1 MKRLT
6 RRYIIKNL
14 DNIPI
19 SEGIPYERYYI
30 NDNLRI
36 QNKGGIFE
44 KEILDDNNVIINKSY
59 ITANEFNELKD
70 KSYAEIIRE
79 SYIYLN
85 DNRVSI
91 KRYLGK
97 YAGLYRVEVKFLTA
111 EEMEDYQKEYWMG
124 NEISDSNLAFD
135 KYLSK
140 LDRNEFLEEMSIYL

>member
-1 MKRLT
+1 M
-6 RRYIIKNL
+6 
-14 DNIPI
+14 
-19 SEGIPYERYYI
+19 
-30 NDNLRI
+30 RI
-36 QNKGGIFE
+36 QNKDGIFE

-97 YAGLYRVEVKFLTA
+97 YTGLYRVEVKFLTT
-111 EEMEDYQKEYWMG
+111 EEMENYQKEYWMG